1 MAVGSEIQ
9 LIFPILYF
17 VLFFAEDEPP
27 NSSLAQMAHIAHR
40 IVSCWFGLGC

>member
-27 NSSLAQMAHIAHR
+27 NSSLAQMAHR